1 MVKRTIIIACCMGIL
16 TASCRDIPVIP
27 LTAKNT
33 DTFNIPLD
41 LRNTFYI
48 GHLIDSVTYLHLE
61 STGNETLTDIGKVII
76 QDSTIYIL
84 DKALNKNIYAFSATG
99 KFLFKFG
106 PGKDSTEIRN
116 FHWFNEYIVLYDD
129 KRGVLDFFDRQGR
142 SVKELHIGFQGID
155 FIPLADNLIAFY
167 TGGLDTQ
174 IGDNLPMVVYVDSTG
189 RIQGK
194 GLPVAET
201 SALQSH
207 KNDKLFFYY
216 DHLPY
221 CMPSLQ
227 NNMYHLT
234 GKTINAAA
242 YFNFGRFN
250 LSLDF
255 LSRNLTYE
263 NIHAYPFVTQ
273 VKSVLVTND
282 FVQINYAVQ
291 GKDGFALFKRPG
303 NQVMACGI
311 NIMADENSDFLS
323 PVPIAVD
330 GNFFISIIPCTAIVA
345 LKKELLANIRSH
357 TSDKWKLLGFDTI
370 DANSNPVIMRY
381 AIKKP

>member
-1 MVKRTIIIACCMGIL
+1 MKKTIIIACCIGIL
-16 TASCRDIPVIP
+16 TGSCRDIPVIP
-27 LTAKNT
+27 LTANNT

-48 GHLIDSVTYLHLE
+48 GNLIDSVSCLHLE
-61 STGNETLTDIGKVII
+61 STGDETLTNIRKLII

-84 DKALNKNIYAFSATG
+84 DKVLNKNIYAFSTTG

-116 FHWFNEYIVLYDD
+116 FHWFNGRIVLYDD
-129 KRGVLDFFDRQGR
+129 KRGVLNFFDRQGR
-142 SVKELHIGFQGID
+142 NVKELHVGFQGID
-155 FIPLADNLIAFY
+155 FMPLDDNLIVYY

-174 IGDNLPMVVYVDSTG
+174 IGDNLHMLVYIDSTG

-194 GLPVAET
+194 GLPVSEA

-216 DHLPY
+216 NHLPY

-227 NNMYHLT
+227 NNLYHLT
-234 GKTINAAA
+234 GKTINAAS

-250 LSLDF
+250 LSPDF
-255 LSRNLTYE
+255 LTRNITYE
-263 NIHAYPFVTQ
+263 NMYSYPFVTQ
-273 VKSVLVTND
+273 VKSVLFAND
-282 FVQINYAVQ
+282 FVQIVYTVQ
-291 GKDGFALFKRPG
+291 GKEGFALFKRPG
-303 NQVMACGI
+303 NHVMACGI

-323 PVPIAVD
+323 PVPVAVD
-330 GNFFISIIPCTAIVA
+330 GNFFISIVPSSAIIA
-345 LKKELLANIRSH
+345 LKNNFQANIHNH
-357 TSDKWKLLGFDTI
+357 TSKKWKLLGFDTI
-370 DANSNPVIMRY
+370 DTNSNPVIMRY
-381 AIKKP
+381 TIKKR